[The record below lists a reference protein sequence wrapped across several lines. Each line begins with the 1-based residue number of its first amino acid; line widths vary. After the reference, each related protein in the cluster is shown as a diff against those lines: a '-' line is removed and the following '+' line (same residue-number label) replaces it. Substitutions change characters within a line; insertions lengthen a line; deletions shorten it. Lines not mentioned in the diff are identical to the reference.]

1 MQREGNIHNLTETVG
16 NVQELDYIRKLIR
29 KHRWVFAKTYAA
41 FCPHEYTLRK
51 EWKDDTEYVDLVAFV
66 WRNGLDAWYGK
77 KTHANRYWFDHE
89 EGYYYFVFPEDTD
102 EEGKVAPG
110 SVLINRARICDFD
123 FWKDE
128 VNEIVRC
135 APKRKIWD

>member
-1 MQREGNIHNLTETVG
+1 M
-16 NVQELDYIRKLIR
+16 
-29 KHRWVFAKTYAA
+29 A
-41 FCPHEYTLRK
+41 
-51 EWKDDTEYVDLVAFV
+51 LVAFI

-77 KTHANRYWFDHE
+77 KTHSNRYWFDHE

-102 EEGKVAPG
+102 EEGKATPG

-128 VNEIVRC
+128 VNGIVRC
-135 APKRKIWD
+135 APKKKE